1 MDDLAYMKY
10 GVFPDDGK
18 IVSVTPLDKRKPNK
32 NEISNFRPVN
42 IVNTFSKI
50 YEKVIKDQLVSGLG
64 KYFSPFISAYRKGL
78 NMS

>member
-18 IVSVTPLDKRKPNK
+18 IVSVTPLDNRKPNK
-32 NEISNFRPVN
+32 NEISTFRPGN

-50 YEKVIKDQLVSGLG
+50 YEKVIKDQLVSGLD